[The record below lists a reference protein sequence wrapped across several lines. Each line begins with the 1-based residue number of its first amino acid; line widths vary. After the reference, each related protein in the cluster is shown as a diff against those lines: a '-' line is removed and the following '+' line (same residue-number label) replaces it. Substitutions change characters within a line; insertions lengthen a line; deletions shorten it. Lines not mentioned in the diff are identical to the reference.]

1 MDNVKEIIR
10 ENLINF
16 RKDNK
21 LTQMELSERI
31 GYSDK
36 AISRWETGEV
46 TPDVE
51 TLNALSELYNVPIS
65 AFFEK
70 HDKKALMTKR
80 GKNLQMGNKMAVSLV
95 SIIAVWV
102 LVTML
107 FIGLNY
113 SIPQNPNWLCFIWA
127 IPITFVLAIIFNAI
141 WGKRGWTFVFVS
153 CLVWTTILA
162 VYLQLLVLSLHIP
175 LLFIGGAPIQVC
187 IILAS
192 FIHSKSSPIATKT
205 N

>member
-1 MDNVKEIIR
+1 MENVKEIVR
-10 ENLINF
+10 ENLIKF
-16 RKDNK
+16 RKDKK
-21 LTQMELSERI
+21 LTQMELSERV

-46 TPDVE
+46 TPDIE
-51 TLNALSELYNVPIS
+51 TLNALSELYEVPLS

-70 HDKKALMTKR
+70 YDKKAVTAKR
-80 GKNLQMGNKMAVSLV
+80 VKNLQIGNKMAVSLV

-113 SIPQNPNWLCFIWA
+113 SVPENPNWLCFIWA
-127 IPITFVLAIIFNAI
+127 IPVTFILALIFNAI
-141 WGKRGWTFVFVS
+141 WGRRGWTFVFVS
-153 CLVWTTILA
+153 CLVWTIILA
-162 VYLQLLVLSLHIP
+162 VYLQLMVLSLHIP
-175 LLFIGGAPIQVC
+175 LLFIGGAPVQVC

-192 FIHSKSSPIATKT
+192 FIHSPRSQK
-205 N
+205 

>member
-1 MDNVKEIIR
+1 MENVKEIVR
-10 ENLINF
+10 ENLIKL
-16 RKDNK
+16 RKSKK
-21 LTQMELSERI
+21 LTQMELSERV

-46 TPDVE
+46 TPDIE
-51 TLNALSELYNVPIS
+51 TLNALSELYEVPI
-65 AFFEK
+65 ATFFEK
-70 HDKKALMTKR
+70 YDEKAIKTKR
-80 GKNLQMGNKMAVSLV
+80 AVNLQMGNKTAVSLV

-127 IPITFVLAIIFNAI
+127 IPTTFLLAIIFNAI
-141 WGKRGWTFVFVS
+141 WGKRGWTFVYVS
-153 CLVWTTILA
+153 CLVWTIILA
-162 VYLQLLVLSLHIP
+162 VYLQLAVLNLNIP
-175 LLFIGGAPIQVC
+175 LLFVAGAPVQVC

-192 FIHSKSSPIATKT
+192 FIRSPKRS
-205 N
+205 